1 MRQLKITAMN
11 GVAKRIAIVACVA
24 ALGVG
29 AAACGD
35 NSVTPQ
41 SPTVTGGGQPAA
53 TTPAAAAASTTP
65 APAPTTSPQSGGAGF

>member
-53 TTPAAAAASTTP
+53 TTPAAAAGTTP